1 MPRPMHVYKSY
12 KENDEQIAYSPAQ
25 VARLL
30 GMSDNGV
37 RIAISRGQIPVARVG
52 MKMLI
57 SRKWIEALLAGEVT
71 QQKIAA

>member
-1 MPRPMHVYKSY
+1 MHVYQSF
-12 KENDEQIAYSPAQ
+12 KENPDQIAYSPAQ

-37 RIAISRGQIPVARVG
+37 RIAIARGQIPVSRVG